1 MIRKM
6 QTQRKKVFLRVFG
19 RLFYRDRRAGES
31 KNTLPR
37 RLNSRVFG
45 LKSFTRARRLC
56 GGYRLPNRCT
66 QK

>member
-31 KNTLPR
+31 KIPC
-37 RLNSRVFG
+37 
-45 LKSFTRARRLC
+45 RAD
-56 GGYRLPNRCT
+56 
-66 QK
+66 